1 MSTYFIGDTHFYD
14 KDIILFENR
23 PFASTS
29 QMNEYIIK
37 QWNSVATNEDKV
49 IVVGDFIDFKKCS
62 EEQALDDVINRLKG
76 QILLIAGNHD
86 ISNINFYKKLS
97 REKLEVVEY
106 PIIYNNFW
114 IVSHE
119 PMYVSANMPYG
130 NIFAHVHNN
139 PIYNTVSKRSY
150 CVSAERLNYTPI
162 LDTKIFKAVRR
173 ENNG

>member
-49 IVVGDFIDFKKCS
+49 IVVGDFIDFKECS

-86 ISNINFYKKLS
+86 ISNINF
-97 REKLEVVEY
+97 
-106 PIIYNNFW
+106 
-114 IVSHE
+114 
-119 PMYVSANMPYG
+119 
-130 NIFAHVHNN
+130 
-139 PIYNTVSKRSY
+139 
-150 CVSAERLNYTPI
+150 
-162 LDTKIFKAVRR
+162 
-173 ENNG
+173 